1 MNSLWIPVVQRGFSW
16 NRPTPLLATPRL
28 LATARSYLSKD
39 ATIEMKVTKAL
50 TTGIAVL
57 AFAAPAAGATA
68 TLTAVPA
75 QADPDLPC
83 STDPRFLEC
92 PGATA
97 DQNFLYYMERKGITD
112 ADGQQALINVAH
124 DICSELK
131 GGATYDQE
139 VTKLLA
145 SGAKLTSDEAVALV
159 EDAWEFYCP
168 ISLRPR

>member
-1 MNSLWIPVVQRGFSW
+1 
-16 NRPTPLLATPRL
+16 
-28 LATARSYLSKD
+28 
-39 ATIEMKVTKAL
+39 MKVTKAL

-83 STDPRFLEC
+83 STDPRFLGC

-112 ADGQQALINVAH
+112 ADGQQALINAAH